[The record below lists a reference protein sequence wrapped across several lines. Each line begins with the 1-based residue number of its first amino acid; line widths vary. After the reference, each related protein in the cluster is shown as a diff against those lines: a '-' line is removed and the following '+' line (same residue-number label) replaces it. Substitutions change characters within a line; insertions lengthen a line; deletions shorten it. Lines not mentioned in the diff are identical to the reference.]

1 MSGNQGSTVARPPRV
16 GRADGAPVVAVYA
29 RYSTDRQDARSI
41 DDQVRRCRQFAA
53 SRGFEVVAEYSD
65 AAVSGSHTDRENLQR
80 LLADARRGAFRHV
93 LLDDLSRLSRDLGD
107 TWRLVFSE
115 FASHDVSVVDV
126 TSGLSSDA
134 QGARMAFGAMAL
146 ISDGFLQMIR
156 TETHRGLEGCALA
169 GFATGGKT
177 YGFSTVPEPNPPQ
190 PEHPRKI
197 RVIAPDEAAVVVR
210 VFEMYAGGMSL
221 KGIAARLNDE
231 GIRAPHDNGRGH
243 KNGRGWGHTTILS
256 MLKNEQYVGVWIWN
270 KEKWVPV
277 PGTARYRRIRRPA
290 SEHVRKEIPELRI
303 VPADLWARAQA
314 RNTQRPRGGG
324 RPAGSGKTT
333 ALLSGL
339 LRCGLCGGSFV
350 VVSRR
355 YKDGAT
361 DRTTAYAN
369 YGCATN
375 RSRGEAICPNVRTI
389 SERKLAE
396 GVVRTLKEQ
405 LTKPDLIARFVE
417 TFSKRFDQVLRG
429 TDTELRDLDRQV
441 ERAAGRVKNV
451 TAAMAAA
458 GFSEALLA
466 QLKTEEE
473 ALAAAKA
480 RRAAATRDER
490 PKILPHPRVIE
501 SYLGRLLDALDRDK
515 ARARELLA
523 RHMPPLVLTP
533 DGRAYRVTGG
543 FNLALCLD
551 DDHDPAAKPAE
562 SLIMQVGGT
571 GIEPAARAV

>member
-1 MSGNQGSTVARPPRV
+1 MTQNQGTTTPRSR
-16 GRADGAPVVAVYA
+16 RAAGPDGASAVAIYA

-41 DDQVRRCRQFAA
+41 DDQVRCCRQFAGN
-53 SRGFEVVAEYSD
+53 RGFEVAEEYSD

-80 LLADARRGAFRHV
+80 LLADARRGAFRHILV
-93 LLDDLSRLSRDLGD
+93 DDLSRLSRDLGD
-107 TWRLVFSE
+107 AWRLVFSE
-115 FASHDVSVVDV
+115 FASRDVSVVDV
-126 TSGLSSDA
+126 TSGLSSDV

-156 TETHRGLEGCALA
+156 TETHRGLEGRALA

-190 PEHPRKI
+190 PEHPRKV

-210 VFEMYAGGMSL
+210 IFEMYAGGMSL

-231 GIRAPHDNGRGH
+231 GIRAPHDNGRGY

-256 MLKNEQYVGVWIWN
+256 MLKNEQYVGVWGRN

-277 PGTARYRRIRRPA
+277 PGTARYRRIPRPS

-303 VPADLWARAQA
+303 VSADLWARVQR
-314 RNTQRPRGGG
+314 RNSRRPRGGG

-339 LRCGLCGGSFV
+339 LRCGVCGGRLV

-355 YKDGAT
+355 YKEGST
-361 DRTTAYAN
+361 DPALGYAN

-375 RSRGEAICPNVRTI
+375 RSRGDAICSNVRTI
-389 SERKLAE
+389 EERKLAT
-396 GVVRTLKEQ
+396 GVVRALKEQ

-429 TDTELRDLDRQV
+429 TDTEL
-441 ERAAGRVKNV
+441 A
-451 TAAMAAA
+451 T
-458 GFSEALLA
+458 SI
-466 QLKTEEE
+466 
-473 ALAAAKA
+473 A
-480 RRAAATRDER
+480 RSSG
-490 PKILPHPRVIE
+490 PR
-501 SYLGRLLDALDRDK
+501 
-515 ARARELLA
+515 
-523 RHMPPLVLTP
+523 
-533 DGRAYRVTGG
+533 GG
-543 FNLALCLD
+543 
-551 DDHDPAAKPAE
+551 
-562 SLIMQVGGT
+562 
-571 GIEPAARAV
+571 

>member
-1 MSGNQGSTVARPPRV
+1 MSRNQGATVARPRRA
-16 GRADGAPVVAVYA
+16 GSADGAPVVAVYA

-93 LLDDLSRLSRDLGD
+93 LIDDLSRLSRDLGD

-156 TETHRGLEGCALA
+156 TETHRGLEGRALA

-190 PEHPRKI
+190 PEHPRKV

-256 MLKNEQYVGVWIWN
+256 MLKNEQYVGVWLWN
-270 KEKWVPV
+270 KEKWVPI
-277 PGTARYRRIRRPA
+277 PGTARYRRIPRPA
-290 SEHVRKEIPELRI
+290 SEHVRKEISELRI

-355 YKDGAT
+355 YKDGST
-361 DRTTAYAN
+361 DPAAAYAN

-375 RSRGEAICPNVRTI
+375 RSRGDAICSNVRTI
-389 SERKLAE
+389 SERKLTE
-396 GVVRTLKEQ
+396 GVVRALKEQ

-429 TDTELRDLDRQV
+429 TDAELRDLDRQV
-441 ERAAGRVKNV
+441 ERATGRVKNV

-466 QLKTEEE
+466 QLKTEEQ

-480 RRAAATRDER
+480 RRAAASRDER
-490 PKILPHPRVIE
+490 AKVLPHPKVIE
-501 SYLGRLLDALDRDK
+501 TYLGRLLDALDRDK

-551 DDHDPAAKPAE
+551 DDHDPGAKPAE

-571 GIEPAARAV
+571 GIEPATRAV

>member
-1 MSGNQGSTVARPPRV
+1 MSGKQGSTAARPRRA
-16 GRADGAPVVAVYA
+16 GSADGAPLVAVYA

-41 DDQVRRCRQFAA
+41 DDQVRRCRQFAG
-53 SRGFEVVAEYSD
+53 SRRFEVVAEYSD
-65 AAVSGSHTDRENLQR
+65 AAVSGSHTERENLQR

-93 LLDDLSRLSRDLGD
+93 LIDDLSRLSRDLGD

-115 FASHDVSVVDV
+115 FASHDVSVIDV

-134 QGARMAFGAMAL
+134 QGARMAFGAIAL

-156 TETHRGLEGCALA
+156 TETHRGLEGRALA

-190 PEHPRKI
+190 PEHPRKV
-197 RVIAPDEAAVVVR
+197 RVIAPAEAAVVVR
-210 VFEMYAGGMSL
+210 IFEMYVGGMSL

-256 MLKNEQYVGVWIWN
+256 MLRNEQYVGVWIWN

-277 PGTARYRRIRRPA
+277 PGTSRYRRIPRPV
-290 SEHVRKEIPELRI
+290 SEHVRKEISELRI
-303 VPADLWARAQA
+303 VPAVLWARAQV
-314 RNTQRPRGGG
+314 RNTRRPRGGG
-324 RPAGSGKTT
+324 RPAGTGKAT

-339 LRCGLCGGSFV
+339 LRCGICGGSFV

-355 YKDGAT
+355 YKDGST
-361 DRTTAYAN
+361 DPALGYAN

-375 RSRGEAICPNVRTI
+375 RSRGQAICSNVRTI

-396 GVVRTLKEQ
+396 GVVRALKEQ

-441 ERAAGRVKNV
+441 ARAAGRVKNV

-458 GFSEALLA
+458 GFSEALLT

-480 RRAAATRDER
+480 RRAAASRDDR
-490 PKILPHPRVIE
+490 PKVLPHPRVIE
-501 SYLGRLLDALDRDK
+501 TYLRRLLDALDRYK

-533 DGRAYRVTGG
+533 DGRSYRVTGG
-543 FNLALCLD
+543 FNLSVCLD
-551 DDHDPAAKPAE
+551 DEHDATNPAPE
-562 SLIMQVGGT
+562 SAIMQVGGT
-571 GIEPAARAV
+571 PYRHFR